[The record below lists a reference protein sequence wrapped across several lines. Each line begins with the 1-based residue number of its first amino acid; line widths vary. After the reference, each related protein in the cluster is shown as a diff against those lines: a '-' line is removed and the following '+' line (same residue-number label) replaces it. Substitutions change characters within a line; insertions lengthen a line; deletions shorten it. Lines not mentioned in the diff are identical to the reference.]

1 LGKKING
8 GTKEKMRI
16 FFLRICF
23 VILISSVQREEI
35 KNYDKSR
42 ENQEAG
48 AGKLCIEG
56 KRIIHISYC
65 LSFDFHSIVRL

>member
-1 LGKKING
+1 
-8 GTKEKMRI
+8 MRI

-48 AGKLCIEG
+48 AGSELCIEG
-56 KRIIHISYC
+56 KRIIHIDISYC